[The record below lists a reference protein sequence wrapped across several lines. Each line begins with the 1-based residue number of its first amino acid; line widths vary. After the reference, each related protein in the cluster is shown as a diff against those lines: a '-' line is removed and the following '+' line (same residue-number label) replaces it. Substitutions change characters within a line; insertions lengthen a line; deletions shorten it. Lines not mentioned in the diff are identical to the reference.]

1 MRLPCLLGQPQ
12 RLVGVG
18 FGGARVTHATLVIGE
33 VGEEHGTVFGDEVI
47 VGEKRLEALPSLSHL
62 AARTPEVD
70 EMIGGAGRLRKGNLL
85 QTIERGPEVR
95 LLVAEPGEEL
105 RAPGTK
111 YVPPSL
117 LELIEVVPGM
127 VIAQRLGTG

>member
-1 MRLPCLLGQPQ
+1 M
-12 RLVGVG
+12 GVG

-33 VGEEHGTVFGDEVI
+33 VGEEHGTVFGDDVI

-70 EMIGGAGRLRKGNLL
+70 EMIGGADRLRKGDLL

-95 LLVAEPGEEL
+95 LLLAEPSEEL
-105 RAPGTK
+105 RAPGTE
-111 YVPPSL
+111 YVPPPL
-117 LELIEVVPGM
+117 PELIEEVPGK
-127 VIAQRLGTG
+127 VITQHLGTR